1 MHINPRPALPGDTHG
16 MDAKLLAYAERQAP
30 RYTSYPTAPQ
40 FGPHIDAA
48 RHRVWLGELPA
59 DAELSLYVHVPY
71 CKKICFYC
79 GCNTNAVHAGATT
92 DYVGLILS
100 EIDHVAAASSAKRVT
115 ELHWGGGTPNI
126 LTPEEFTLIFEH
138 LAARFA
144 MRTPIAHGVEID
156 PRHLSAELAQ
166 TYANL
171 GVNRASIGV
180 QTLAPHVQHAIGR
193 VQPFERVAQAVADL
207 RAAGIRQLSF
217 DLMYGLPGQTLDDL
231 LGAIRQAATLRP
243 QRVSLFGYAH
253 VPWFKRRQ
261 RVIREEDLP
270 NSEQRFEQAEFARA
284 ELIAQGFEPIG
295 LDHFAVPG
303 DTLQVAAR
311 ERRLRR
317 NFQGYVAQ
325 IPDAIIGFGPSAIS
339 TLPQGYVQNLTGIGE
354 WRRKVEARELAT
366 ARGLAFTED
375 DRRRA
380 ALIERIMCDFEADLS
395 HFGGRAAFA
404 GEIARLAPLAADGL
418 VRIEGERIVVPEDK
432 QPFCRLVAQA
442 FDAYSAAV
450 MQHSKAV

>member
-1 MHINPRPALPGDTHG
+1 MNS

-40 FGPHIDAA
+40 FSPHIDAA
-48 RHRVWLGELPA
+48 RHRAWLGELPES
-59 DAELSLYVHVPY
+59 AELSLYVHVPY

-79 GCNTNAVHAGATT
+79 GCNTNALHDGAAA
-92 DYVGLILS
+92 DYVALVLA
-100 EIDHVAAASSAKRVT
+100 EIDRVAAVSSAKRVT

-126 LTPEEFTLIFEH
+126 LTPDEFTGIFER
-138 LAARFA
+138 LAARFDMQA
-144 MRTPIAHGVEID
+144 PIAHGIEID

-166 TYANL
+166 TYARL
-171 GVNRASIGV
+171 GMTRASVGV
-180 QTLAPHVQHAIGR
+180 QTLAPHVQRAIGR

-207 RAAGIRQLSF
+207 RSAGVDRLSF
-217 DLMYGLPGQTLDDL
+217 DLMYGLPGQTLNDL
-231 LGAIRQAATLRP
+231 LGTIHQAASLRP

-270 NSEQRFEQAEFARA
+270 GSEQRFEQAEVARA

-303 DTLQVAAR
+303 DSLEIAAR

-317 NFQGYVAQ
+317 NFQGYVAR

-339 TLPQGYVQNLTGIGE
+339 TLPQGYVQNLAGVGE
-354 WRRKVEARELAT
+354 WRRKVEVGELAT
-366 ARGLAFTED
+366 ARGLAFTDD

-395 HFGGRAAFA
+395 AFGGRAAFA
-404 GEIARLAPLAADGL
+404 AELARLAPLAADGL
-418 VRIEGERIVVPEDK
+418 VRIQGERIVVPEDK

-442 FDAYSAAV
+442 FDAYSAAAT
-450 MQHSKAV
+450 QHSKAV